1 MPSSGDRTEFQAIR
15 EATRSV
21 YRRQAATFDRQRPR
35 VLFEKPWLDRFLQAL
50 PAGGTILDAG
60 CGAGEPLARYMI
72 ERGYRVT
79 GLDFS
84 EPMLEI
90 ARGRFPSHHWHLA
103 DMRNF
108 DLGKRFDGVVGWD
121 SFFHLSM
128 AEQRQVI
135 PRLARHTGSRG
146 SLLLTVGP
154 AEGEVTGTVGGE
166 TVYHASLS
174 PEEYRRL
181 LTAEGFDRIDFV
193 PDDPD
198 CEGHSVIL
206 ATRG

>member
-1 MPSSGDRTEFQAIR
+1 
-15 EATRSV
+15 
-21 YRRQAATFDRQRPR
+21 
-35 VLFEKPWLDRFLQAL
+35 
-50 PAGGTILDAG
+50 
-60 CGAGEPLARYMI
+60 MI
-72 ERGYRVT
+72 EQGYRVT
-79 GLDFS
+79 GLDYA

-90 ARGRFPSHHWHLA
+90 VRRRFPSHHWHLA

-108 DLGKRFDGVVGWD
+108 DLGERFDGVVGWD

-135 PRLARHTGSRG
+135 PCLARHIGSRG

-166 TVYHASLS
+166 IVYHASLS
-174 PEEYRRL
+174 PGEYRRL